1 MKQPPKRARRS
12 EWLNFDGCFG
22 GGLIGIRISQ
32 LPRGTTPGLT
42 KLLPEMSVDPA
53 ATAAAA
59 PLALAAC
66 AADLPPGDGP
76 SSPDDGTTFP
86 ALDDSAHQSEE
97 RYHQLLFAGACLILP
112 SALGAC

>member
-32 LPRGTTPGLT
+32 LPRETAPELT

-53 ATAAAA
+53 AAAAA
-59 PLALAAC
+59 PLALATC

-76 SSPDDGTTFP
+76 SSPDD
-86 ALDDSAHQSEE
+86 SAYQSEE
-97 RYHQLLFAGACLILP
+97 RYHQLLFAGACLVLP
-112 SALGAC
+112 AAPGAR